1 MRIVWTGYD
10 DDDDDG
16 LGCVVLACIVY
27 INAKEEKKG

>member
-1 MRIVWTGYD
+1 MRIVWTGY

-27 INAKEEKKG
+27 INAKE